1 MNYSPLKIR
10 GLFENGAPDR
20 YLAFFEA
27 VQEIMHCET
36 TCKIYKLQKVGILL
50 GAAESGRERW
60 NQLHDAEMR

>member
-27 VQEIMHCET
+27 VEEIMRGET
-36 TCKIYKLQKVGILL
+36 TCRTYKLQKIGILL
-50 GAAESGRERW
+50 DAAVSGRKRW